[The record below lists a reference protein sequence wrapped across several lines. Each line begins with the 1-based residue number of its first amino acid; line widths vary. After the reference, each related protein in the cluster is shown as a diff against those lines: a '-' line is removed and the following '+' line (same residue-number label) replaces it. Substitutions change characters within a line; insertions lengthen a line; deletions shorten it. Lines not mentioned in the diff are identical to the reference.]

1 MCNLKYKLQYHSN
14 FLIDPDLNLQEL
26 EIHKVNDHNSFLCTL
41 DDNLIELLQFPV
53 HIEIV
58 VNFWQKTKILAN
70 KPKFW
75 QTNQNAVLQPNQKT
89 KTNPT
94 FNMYFVCS
102 LSLKLTFWL
111 LGACEGDSGSPVI
124 RRISVSGRGR
134 PFYQQDFIVS
144 TGLDCRLRATIYT
157 RVSQRKVLHW
167 IQKISG
173 TQPVVMVVGG
183 FSSHT
188 KDFLKAKAKVITSY
202 KEPLYINYSQYS
214 ISQSRKF

>member
-1 MCNLKYKLQYHSN
+1 
-14 FLIDPDLNLQEL
+14 
-26 EIHKVNDHNSFLCTL
+26 
-41 DDNLIELLQFPV
+41 
-53 HIEIV
+53 
-58 VNFWQKTKILAN
+58 
-70 KPKFW
+70 
-75 QTNQNAVLQPNQKT
+75 
-89 KTNPT
+89 
-94 FNMYFVCS
+94 MYFVWS
-102 LSLKLTFWL
+102 PSLKLTFWL

-183 FSSHT
+183 FSSHS
-188 KDFLKAKAKVITSY
+188 KDFLRAKAKVCNYIT
-202 KEPLYINYSQYS
+202 LGDFRN
-214 ISQSRKF
+214 ISTISLFLLAIAPYNFYYFDTKMV

>member
-1 MCNLKYKLQYHSN
+1 M
-14 FLIDPDLNLQEL
+14 
-26 EIHKVNDHNSFLCTL
+26 VN
-41 DDNLIELLQFPV
+41 
-53 HIEIV
+53 
-58 VNFWQKTKILAN
+58 KT
-70 KPKFW
+70 KFW
-75 QTNQNAVLQPNQKT
+75 QTNQNAELQPNET
-89 KTNPT
+89 KNLT
-94 FNMYFVCS
+94 FNMYFACS

-167 IQKISG
+167 IQKITG

-183 FSSHT
+183 FSSHS
-188 KDFLKAKAKVITSY
+188 KDFLRAKAKVITSY
-202 KEPLYINYSQYS
+202 KEPLVESFQDFLIKLDMKPCMHLVKIS
-214 ISQSRKF
+214 IYH

>member
-1 MCNLKYKLQYHSN
+1 MPSYNPMKQK
-14 FLIDPDLNLQEL
+14 
-26 EIHKVNDHNSFLCTL
+26 NS
-41 DDNLIELLQFPV
+41 
-53 HIEIV
+53 
-58 VNFWQKTKILAN
+58 
-70 KPKFW
+70 
-75 QTNQNAVLQPNQKT
+75 
-89 KTNPT
+89 T

-188 KDFLKAKAKVITSY
+188 KDFLKAKAEVITSY
-202 KEPLYINYSQYS
+202 IIYKLLTIFGSHCYFTRSNL
-214 ISQSRKF
+214 RKMRSL

>member
-1 MCNLKYKLQYHSN
+1 MHLGWQ
-14 FLIDPDLNLQEL
+14 
-26 EIHKVNDHNSFLCTL
+26 L
-41 DDNLIELLQFPV
+41 DWTASISST
-53 HIEIV
+53 EIV
-58 VNFWQKTKILAN
+58 VNFWQNTKILVN
-70 KPKFW
+70 KTKFW
-75 QTNQNAVLQPNQKT
+75 QTNQNAELQPNET
-89 KTNPT
+89 KNLT

-183 FSSHT
+183 FTSHS
-188 KDFLKAKAKVITSY
+188 KDFLQAKAKVITSY
-202 KEPLYINYSQYS
+202 KEPFYINYSQYS
-214 ISQSRKF
+214 IP